1 MSTDTKP
8 NTRNSKMQPL
18 VAMRAL
24 KALIDDPQQTDQV
37 FVIIKAMSGDALE
50 KAFVRFEKTKSGQQI
65 LGEQRE
71 LLDTLID
78 RDQLREHGAGSMAHA
93 YLKFVD
99 KAKIT
104 ADGLVE
110 ASKLDDN
117 DIEHPGLRRFA
128 ERMRDQ
134 HDLWHVVT
142 GYGSDTSGE
151 ACLLAFTYAQTKNR
165 GVGIIALV
173 GMVKLAKELG
183 PRVRTAMWQAYKAGK
198 RAAWLPQQDWEGL
211 LLQPLDEVRQ
221 QLNIPTPETYR
232 EVFNAY
238 QLANA

>member
-1 MSTDTKP
+1 
-8 NTRNSKMQPL
+8 MQPL

-24 KALIDDPQQTDQV
+24 KALIDDPEKTDQV
-37 FVIIKAMSGDALE
+37 FVIIKAMSGNALE
-50 KAFVRFEKTKSGQQI
+50 KAFVKFEKTKSGQQI
-65 LGEQRE
+65 LDEKRE

-78 RDQLREHGAGSMAHA
+78 RDQLRQHGTGSMAHA
-93 YLKFVD
+93 YLKFVE
-99 KAKIT
+99 KAQIT

-110 ASKLDDN
+110 ASKMDDN
-117 DIEHPGLRRFA
+117 EIEQPGLRRFA

-142 GYGSDTSGE
+142 GYGSDTFGE

-173 GMVKLAKELG
+173 GMVKLSKEIG
-183 PRVRTAMWQAYKAGK
+183 PRVRTAMWQAYMAGR
-198 RAAWLPQQDWEGL
+198 RAGWLPQQDWEHL
-211 LLQPLDEVRQ
+211 LSVPLDEVRQ
-221 QLNIPTPETYR
+221 QLNIPAPETYR
-232 EVFNAY
+232 EVVNAY